1 MAQIR
6 MQKDGRKHSES
17 ETFSTKKAAQAW
29 ARNRETDLERD
40 GLPTPESSLTIA
52 EACTKYY

>member
-1 MAQIR
+1 MTIKGQP
-6 MQKDGRKHSES
+6 HSEAK
-17 ETFSTKKAAQAW
+17 TFGTKKAAQAW
-29 ARNRETDLERD
+29 TRNRETDLERD